1 MHEPNISS
9 VTNMKNEIVKAG
21 DGNIHLSSLGVQFDG
36 DIPEQSVDDLLHKF
50 GSVTRGCMFIIGDTI
65 NFSQSKWGEKYEHWM
80 KLTGLEYQTLAHAAS
95 IARKVQ
101 FCLRRQKL
109 TYDHHKMIAPLPPE
123 EQKHWLDLAEHE
135 RMSSRRLRKS
145 LLLGRPAT
153 DEDMEMGTDK
163 GIENVHPYV
172 NGVCG
177 FWRKLNDLGWVKRA
191 GTEKL
196 RAFKRDLQPV
206 VDIYN
211 TLPD

>member
-1 MHEPNISS
+1 
-9 VTNMKNEIVKAG
+9 MKNEIVKAG
-21 DGNIHLSSLGVQFDG
+21 DGNIQINSLGVQFDG
-36 DIPEQSVDDLLHKF
+36 NIPEQAVDDLLQKF
-50 GSVTRGCMFIIGDTI
+50 GSVARGCLFIIGDAI
-65 NFSQSKWGEKYEHWM
+65 NFAENRYGEKYDHWM
-80 KLTGLEYQTLAHAAS
+80 QLTGMEYQTLRNAAWV
-95 IARKVQ
+95 ARKLELS
-101 FCLRRQKL
+101 LRRDNL
-109 TYDHHKMIAPLPPE
+109 TYDHHKLVARLHPE
-123 EQKHWLDLAEHE
+123 EQKHWLDTAEE
-135 RMSSRRLRKS
+135 KGMSSRRLHKS

-172 NGVCG
+172 NSICG
-177 FWRKLNDLGWVKRA
+177 FWGKLKEFGWVKRA

>member
-1 MHEPNISS
+1 MN
-9 VTNMKNEIVKAG
+9 NEIVRAG
-21 DGNIHLSSLGVQFDG
+21 DGTIHLNRLGVQFEG
-36 DIPEQSVDDLLHKF
+36 DVPEQAIDDLLQKF
-50 GSVTRGCMFIIGDTI
+50 GDVARGCLFIIGDAI
-65 NFSQSKWGEKYEHWM
+65 NYAEKKWGDKYEHWIAVS
-80 KLTGLEYQTLAHAAS
+80 GLEYGTLRNIAS
-95 IARKVQ
+95 IARKVG
-101 FCLRRQKL
+101 LSRRRDNL
-109 TYDHHKMIAPLPPE
+109 TFEHHKLVAPLHPD
-123 EQKHWLDLAEHE
+123 EQTHWLDLAERE
-135 RMSSRRLRKS
+135 GFSKRRLAKS

-153 DEDMEMGTDK
+153 DEDMEMGNDK

-177 FWRKLNDLGWVKRA
+177 FWRKLNDMGWVKRA

>member
-1 MHEPNISS
+1 MREPNTSS
-9 VTNMKNEIVKAG
+9 VEIMSSEIIKAG
-21 DGNIHLSSLGVQFDG
+21 NGNIHISDLGVQFDG
-36 DIPEQSVDDLLHKF
+36 DIPESAVDDLLRNA
-50 GSVTRGCMFIIGDTI
+50 GRAARGCIFIIGDAI
-65 NFSQSKWGEKYEHWM
+65 NYANGKYGEKYDRWRE
-80 KLTGLEYQTLAHAAS
+80 LTGLEYQTLMHATS
-95 IARKVQ
+95 IARKIEI
-101 FCLRRQKL
+101 CRRRQNL
-109 TYDHHKMIAPLPPE
+109 TFEHHKLVAPLPPE
-123 EQKHWLDLAEHE
+123 EQTHWLDMAERE
-135 RMSSRRLRKS
+135 GFSKRRLAKS

-153 DEDMEMGTDK
+153 DEDMEAGKDC